1 MGKKLRYIILSFSVV
16 LAIFVFALLWQVRPE
31 FDSSVLDDARERQN
45 AQLVNVNQP
54 LETSADA
61 RADEEAL
68 IRTVVERVEGD
79 EQFVSSLS
87 SDIEESIKAYVDS
100 IVVDPPTAEAVA
112 EKVLEIVLS
121 DEDVESRIASY
132 VDQAISAKE
141 AEYAEYID
149 NAIKEINTAVVSD
162 VEAVAVRNEIE
173 KYVSENLP
181 YANDI
186 IDERIQ
192 SYVDA
197 NIGYIDTA
205 VNDGI
210 NTYVNENL
218 PYAEDIID
226 SRINLYV
233 EENLPYVDQIID
245 DRIQSYVDA
254 NIGYIDT
261 AVNDG
266 INTYVNENLPY
277 AEDIIDSRINLYVE
291 ENLPYVDQIID
302 DRINNYV
309 NENMVYVDDIIDGR
323 IQSYVD
329 TNIGYIDTAVSD
341 GINTYVNE
349 NLPYAEDIIDNRINL
364 YVEENLSY
372 ADPIIDERI
381 NNYVNGN
388 IEALDAI
395 VSQVVDEYYAANKD
409 VINEAA
415 SAYVASSLLAA
426 SGDNSG
432 STVYDEVV
440 YNVASDIAGA
450 FAGED
455 AKRYG
460 DLSSYED
467 SVLTTIENIVLEVLN
482 RLDEYVLVSDT
493 PSESSYVDEGEGII
507 DQEPVRIIKNPTF
520 SFDDSSSMAN
530 QSREDVRRAAI
541 RSVLDSLNR

>member
-16 LAIFVFALLWQVRPE
+16 LAVFVFALLWQVRPE

-112 EKVLEIVLS
+112 GKVLEIVLS

-226 SRINLYV
+226 NRINLYV

-245 DRIQSYVDA
+245 GRIQSYVDA

-261 AVNDG
+261 AVN
-266 INTYVNENLPY
+266 
-277 AEDIIDSRINLYVE
+277 
-291 ENLPYVDQIID
+291 
-302 DRINNYV
+302 
-309 NENMVYVDDIIDGR
+309 
-323 IQSYVD
+323 
-329 TNIGYIDTAVSD
+329 D

-426 SGDNSG
+426 SEDNSG

-507 DQEPVRIIKNPTF
+507 DQEPVRIIKNPAF

>member
-16 LAIFVFALLWQVRPE
+16 LAVFVFALLWQVRPE

-210 NTYVNENL
+210 T
-218 PYAEDIID
+218 
-226 SRINLYV
+226 
-233 EENLPYVDQIID
+233 
-245 DRIQSYVDA
+245 
-254 NIGYIDT
+254 
-261 AVNDG
+261 
-266 INTYVNENLPY
+266 
-277 AEDIIDSRINLYVE
+277 
-291 ENLPYVDQIID
+291 
-302 DRINNYV
+302 
-309 NENMVYVDDIIDGR
+309 
-323 IQSYVD
+323 
-329 TNIGYIDTAVSD
+329 
-341 GINTYVNE
+341 TYVNE
-349 NLPYAEDIIDNRINL
+349 NLPYAEDIIDNRITICRPDHRWKDPVLCRCQHRL
-364 YVEENLSY
+364 YRY
-372 ADPIIDERI
+372 
-381 NNYVNGN
+381 
-388 IEALDAI
+388 
-395 VSQVVDEYYAANKD
+395 
-409 VINEAA
+409 
-415 SAYVASSLLAA
+415 SS
-426 SGDNSG
+426 
-432 STVYDEVV
+432 E
-440 YNVASDIAGA
+440 
-450 FAGED
+450 
-455 AKRYG
+455 
-460 DLSSYED
+460 
-467 SVLTTIENIVLEVLN
+467 
-482 RLDEYVLVSDT
+482 
-493 PSESSYVDEGEGII
+493 
-507 DQEPVRIIKNPTF
+507 
-520 SFDDSSSMAN
+520 
-530 QSREDVRRAAI
+530 
-541 RSVLDSLNR
+541 

>member
-1 MGKKLRYIILSFSVV
+1 M
-16 LAIFVFALLWQVRPE
+16 
-31 FDSSVLDDARERQN
+31 
-45 AQLVNVNQP
+45 
-54 LETSADA
+54 
-61 RADEEAL
+61 
-68 IRTVVERVEGD
+68 
-79 EQFVSSLS
+79 
-87 SDIEESIKAYVDS
+87 
-100 IVVDPPTAEAVA
+100 
-112 EKVLEIVLS
+112 
-121 DEDVESRIASY
+121 
-132 VDQAISAKE
+132 
-141 AEYAEYID
+141 
-149 NAIKEINTAVVSD
+149 
-162 VEAVAVRNEIE
+162 
-173 KYVSENLP
+173 
-181 YANDI
+181 
-186 IDERIQ
+186 
-192 SYVDA
+192 
-197 NIGYIDTA
+197 
-205 VNDGI
+205 
-210 NTYVNENL
+210 
-218 PYAEDIID
+218 
-226 SRINLYV
+226 
-233 EENLPYVDQIID
+233 
-245 DRIQSYVDA
+245 
-254 NIGYIDT
+254 
-261 AVNDG
+261 
-266 INTYVNENLPY
+266 
-277 AEDIIDSRINLYVE
+277 
-291 ENLPYVDQIID
+291 
-302 DRINNYV
+302 
-309 NENMVYVDDIIDGR
+309 
-323 IQSYVD
+323 
-329 TNIGYIDTAVSD
+329 
-341 GINTYVNE
+341 
-349 NLPYAEDIIDNRINL
+349 
-364 YVEENLSY
+364 EENLSY

-507 DQEPVRIIKNPTF
+507 DQEPVRIIKNPAF

>member
-16 LAIFVFALLWQVRPE
+16 LAVFVFALLWQVRPE

-226 SRINLYV
+226 NRINLYV
-233 EENLPYVDQIID
+233 EENLPYADQIID
-245 DRIQSYVDA
+245 GRIQSYVDA

-261 AVNDG
+261 AVN
-266 INTYVNENLPY
+266 
-277 AEDIIDSRINLYVE
+277 
-291 ENLPYVDQIID
+291 
-302 DRINNYV
+302 
-309 NENMVYVDDIIDGR
+309 
-323 IQSYVD
+323 
-329 TNIGYIDTAVSD
+329 D

-507 DQEPVRIIKNPTF
+507 DQEPVRIIKNPAF

>member
-16 LAIFVFALLWQVRPE
+16 LAVFVFALLWQVRPE

-121 DEDVESRIASY
+121 DDDVESRIASY

-192 SYVDA
+192 SYVDT

-205 VNDGI
+205 VN
-210 NTYVNENL
+210 
-218 PYAEDIID
+218 
-226 SRINLYV
+226 
-233 EENLPYVDQIID
+233 
-245 DRIQSYVDA
+245 
-254 NIGYIDT
+254 
-261 AVNDG
+261 
-266 INTYVNENLPY
+266 
-277 AEDIIDSRINLYVE
+277 
-291 ENLPYVDQIID
+291 
-302 DRINNYV
+302 
-309 NENMVYVDDIIDGR
+309 
-323 IQSYVD
+323 
-329 TNIGYIDTAVSD
+329 D

-507 DQEPVRIIKNPTF
+507 DQEPVRIIKNPAF

>member
-16 LAIFVFALLWQVRPE
+16 LAVFVFALLWQVRPE

-100 IVVDPPTAEAVA
+100 IIVDPPTAEAVA
-112 EKVLEIVLS
+112 GKVLEIVLS
-121 DEDVESRIASY
+121 DDDVESRIASY

-226 SRINLYV
+226 NRINLYV

-245 DRIQSYVDA
+245 GRIQSYVDA

-261 AVNDG
+261 AVN
-266 INTYVNENLPY
+266 
-277 AEDIIDSRINLYVE
+277 
-291 ENLPYVDQIID
+291 
-302 DRINNYV
+302 
-309 NENMVYVDDIIDGR
+309 
-323 IQSYVD
+323 
-329 TNIGYIDTAVSD
+329 D

-426 SGDNSG
+426 SEDNSG

-507 DQEPVRIIKNPTF
+507 DQEPVRIIKNPAF

>member
-16 LAIFVFALLWQVRPE
+16 LAVFVFALLWQVRPE

-112 EKVLEIVLS
+112 GKVLEIVLS

-226 SRINLYV
+226 N
-233 EENLPYVDQIID
+233 
-245 DRIQSYVDA
+245 
-254 NIGYIDT
+254 
-261 AVNDG
+261 
-266 INTYVNENLPY
+266 
-277 AEDIIDSRINLYVE
+277 RINLYVE

-329 TNIGYIDTAVSD
+329 ANIGYIDTAVND

-426 SGDNSG
+426 SEDNSG

-507 DQEPVRIIKNPTF
+507 DQEPVRIIKNPAF

>member
-1 MGKKLRYIILSFSVV
+1 M
-16 LAIFVFALLWQVRPE
+16 
-31 FDSSVLDDARERQN
+31 
-45 AQLVNVNQP
+45 
-54 LETSADA
+54 
-61 RADEEAL
+61 
-68 IRTVVERVEGD
+68 EG
-79 EQFVSSLS
+79 
-87 SDIEESIKAYVDS
+87 
-100 IVVDPPTAEAVA
+100 
-112 EKVLEIVLS
+112 
-121 DEDVESRIASY
+121 
-132 VDQAISAKE
+132 
-141 AEYAEYID
+141 
-149 NAIKEINTAVVSD
+149 
-162 VEAVAVRNEIE
+162 
-173 KYVSENLP
+173 
-181 YANDI
+181 
-186 IDERIQ
+186 
-192 SYVDA
+192 
-197 NIGYIDTA
+197 IDTA
-205 VNDGI
+205 VN
-210 NTYVNENL
+210 
-218 PYAEDIID
+218 
-226 SRINLYV
+226 
-233 EENLPYVDQIID
+233 
-245 DRIQSYVDA
+245 
-254 NIGYIDT
+254 
-261 AVNDG
+261 
-266 INTYVNENLPY
+266 
-277 AEDIIDSRINLYVE
+277 
-291 ENLPYVDQIID
+291 
-302 DRINNYV
+302 
-309 NENMVYVDDIIDGR
+309 
-323 IQSYVD
+323 
-329 TNIGYIDTAVSD
+329 D

-507 DQEPVRIIKNPTF
+507 DQEPVRIIKNPAF